1 MNNDDAT
8 IDNNYEN
15 RNFFSRN
22 IGKSQVAFLFAVLLF
37 MSIFLSW
44 IKQQDLAV
52 VILYKMFK
60 FVQTDNAS
68 LVSIK
73 TAMDVLSDWTD
84 IASSS
89 IKTANL
95 FLPLVLMVPS
105 VKR

>member
-1 MNNDDAT
+1 MNNDDVT

-15 RNFFSRN
+15 RNFFSEISGN
-22 IGKSQVAFLFAVLLF
+22 VKSLFSFAVLLF

-73 TAMDVLSDWTD
+73 TV
-84 IASSS
+84 
-89 IKTANL
+89 
-95 FLPLVLMVPS
+95 
-105 VKR
+105 